1 MDKKKQDINDFLETY
16 EKIVDDLI
24 GELSTTYEQPKYAV
38 EWIKR
43 VKKKISSF
51 FFFFFGYKKNPFQQ
65 KIYLIWKILLNNKSK
80 KKNLFNV
87 KIIFF

>member
-43 VKKKISSF
+43 VKKKISFIF
-51 FFFFFGYKKNPFQQ
+51 FFFW
-65 KIYLIWKILLNNKSK
+65 L
-80 KKNLFNV
+80 
-87 KIIFF
+87 

>member
-1 MDKKKQDINDFLETY
+1 MKKKAQDKKIPNLEINNTSSSVDKKKQDINDFLETY

-43 VKKKISSF
+43 VKKKISFIF
-51 FFFFFGYKKNPFQQ
+51 FFFW
-65 KIYLIWKILLNNKSK
+65 L
-80 KKNLFNV
+80 
-87 KIIFF
+87 